1 MIKSNQQR
9 IFIFL
14 RLPLII
20 HWITIVIL
28 TSLPSDSLPSSGLD
42 DKIEHIIAFF
52 VLSFFIYFNFN
63 YQERHLILRKY
74 SFLFTIL
81 FASLY
86 GAVDE
91 FHQLFIP
98 GRSCDFLDW
107 VADFIGVIIGSLSG
121 RLLLYYLRETIE
133 NFFNKK
139 LEPLTKKIVK

>member
-1 MIKSNQQR
+1 MIKNTQQR
-9 IFIFL
+9 IFVFL
-14 RLPLII
+14 RLPLLI
-20 HWITIVIL
+20 HWITIIIL

-42 DKIEHIIAFF
+42 DKIEHIIAYF
-52 VLSFFIYFNFN
+52 VLSFFIYFNFY
-63 YQERHLILRKY
+63 YQDRHLILRKY

-91 FHQLFIP
+91 LHQLFIP

-107 VADFIGVIIGSLSG
+107 VADFIGVIIGSLSA
-121 RLLLYYLRETIE
+121 RLLLYYLRETLE